1 VDRTPGTAL
10 VGLPSTPTA
19 VDQLDPQSPAERV
32 GAAFLVRHPVRTR
45 DAYANAL
52 RTWSTWCSEQGL
64 DLLAVQRAHVERWL
78 RHLEEQGRS
87 PATRAQYLSALSG
100 YYAEAID
107 LEVVARNPVARI
119 RRPKTGQDS
128 PRLGLDVEEVRRL
141 LHAAARAGPRDA
153 ALTNLLL
160 HCGLRISEALGLT
173 MGDLSTSRGHRTAR
187 VVRKGGATHQVPLP
201 APAAHAVDA
210 LLADR
215 RLAEATGGL
224 VDAAPLFVDTA
235 GRQLDRFDAGRIVR
249 RLARAAGLQKAVSPH
264 SLRHSFVT
272 LALDAG
278 VPLRDVQDSAG
289 HADPK
294 TTRRYDRGRHSLD
307 RFAGYAVAAHV
318 G

>member
-10 VGLPSTPTA
+10 VELPSTPTA

-107 LEVVARNPVARI
+107 LEVIARNPVARI

-128 PRLGLDVEEVRRL
+128 PRLGLDVDEVRRL
-141 LHAAARAGPRDA
+141 LHAAALAGPRDA
-153 ALTNLLL
+153 ALASLLL

-173 MGDLSTSRGHRTAR
+173 LGDLSTSRGHRTAR
-187 VVRKGGATHQVPLP
+187 VLRKGGAVHQVPLP

-215 RLAEATGGL
+215 GLAAATGAFF
-224 VDAAPLFVDTA
+224 DATPLFVDSE

-249 RLARAAGLQKAVSPH
+249 RLARAASIRKAVSPH

>member
-1 VDRTPGTAL
+1 VERTPVTAL
-10 VGLPSTPTA
+10 VGLPSTA
-19 VDQLDPQSPAERV
+19 SGVDQLDPQSPAERV
-32 GAAFLVRHPVRTR
+32 GAAFLVRHPAQTR
-45 DAYANAL
+45 QAYANAL
-52 RTWSTWCSEQGL
+52 RTWSTWCSEQGI

-78 RHLEEQGRS
+78 RHLEEQRRS

-107 LEVVARNPVARI
+107 LEVIARNPVARI
-119 RRPKTGQDS
+119 RRPTTGQDS
-128 PRLGLDVEEVRRL
+128 PRLGLDVEEVRQL
-141 LHAAARAGPRDA
+141 LHAAELAGLRDA
-153 ALTNLLL
+153 ALASLLL
-160 HCGLRISEALGLT
+160 HCGLRVSEALGLT
-173 MGDLSTSRGHRTAR
+173 VGDLSTSRGHRTAR
-187 VVRKGGATHQVPLP
+187 VLRKGGAVHQVPLP

-215 RLAEATGGL
+215 GLAETTGGL
-224 VDAAPLFVDTA
+224 VDAAPLFVDAT

-249 RLARAAGLQKAVSPH
+249 RLARAASVRKAVSPH

>member
-1 VDRTPGTAL
+1 VDRTPVTAL
-10 VGLPSTPTA
+10 VGLPSPSTA
-19 VDQLDPQSPAERV
+19 VDPQSPAERV
-32 GAAFLVRHPVRTR
+32 GAAFLVRHPARTR

-52 RTWSTWCSEQGL
+52 RTWASWCAEQGL

-107 LEVVARNPVARI
+107 LEVIVRNPVARI
-119 RRPKTGQDS
+119 RRPTTGQDS
-128 PRLGLDVEEVRRL
+128 PRLGLDVDEVRQL
-141 LHAAARAGPRDA
+141 LHAAALAGPRDA
-153 ALTNLLL
+153 ALASLLL

-173 MGDLSTSRGHRTAR
+173 VGDLSTSRGHRTAR
-187 VVRKGGATHQVPLP
+187 IVRKGGAVHQVPLP
-201 APAAHAVDA
+201 APAAHAVDVLLGDRGRDEVTGA
-210 LLADR
+210 LF
-215 RLAEATGGL
+215 
-224 VDAAPLFVDTA
+224 DAPSLFVDA
-235 GRQLDRFDAGRIVR
+235 EGRPLDRFDAGRIVR
-249 RLARAAGLQKAVSPH
+249 RLARAAGIRKAVSPH

>member
-1 VDRTPGTAL
+1 VEGIPVTAL
-10 VGLPSTPTA
+10 VGLSSPSMA

-32 GAAFLVRHPVRTR
+32 GAAFLVRHPARTR
-45 DAYANAL
+45 AAYANAL
-52 RTWSTWCSEQGL
+52 RTWSTWCGELGL

-100 YYAEAID
+100 YYAEAVD
-107 LEVVARNPVARI
+107 LEVIARNPVARI
-119 RRPKTGQDS
+119 RRPTTGQDS
-128 PRLGLDVEEVRRL
+128 PRLGLDLEEVRTL
-141 LHAAARAGPRDA
+141 LHAAVLAGPRDA
-153 ALTNLLL
+153 ALASLLL

-173 MGDLSTSRGHRTAR
+173 VGDLSTSRGHRTLT
-187 VVRKGGATHQVPLP
+187 VVRKGGARHELPLP

-210 LLADR
+210 LLVDRGLAD
-215 RLAEATGGL
+215 ATGGL
-224 VDAAPLFVDTA
+224 FDAAPLFVDAA

-249 RLARAAGLQKAVSPH
+249 RLARAAGIRKAVSPH